1 MLLLLLGPDAD
12 VCLRKGEGGGG
23 GGAREACGWE
33 GAMSATCSVCL
44 SKSRPPNAMTVG
56 VEAEQTQQRFNEI
69 QAAASS
75 TFVVAIAVAADQVLP
90 VH

>member
-1 MLLLLLGPDAD
+1 MLLLLLGPGAD
-12 VCLRKGEGGGG
+12 VCLRKGEGGGGGGG

-75 TFVVAIAVAADQVLP
+75 TFVVAIAVAAD
-90 VH
+90 